1 MREPIVRLFVS
12 ASQAQNAASAL
23 LAAQFAPGRVHLVSA
38 PHPAD
43 NASLDDITA
52 SVMAGYVLRSRARI
66 LAERIMNGCSLVVVH
81 APFGS
86 AGLAIRTMEAF
97 GPTEDGLVAPTEPS
111 RAWDEAAPLSSALA
125 LPVRWNQ
132 PTPLSNMLYLPA
144 LKKSRPGLLGDL
156 YPHTLSMSDILGLRV
171 LCSVGAP
178 LSKLLGLKLLKQGAA
193 PLSSMLGLKLLR
205 QGAAP
210 LSKALGLKLLSRNP
224 APLSALLGLPALCR
238 AG

>member
-1 MREPIVRLFVS
+1 MREPIVRLFIS
-12 ASQAQNAASAL
+12 ASQAQNAAAAL

-38 PHPAD
+38 PSPSDH
-43 NASLDDITA
+43 ASLDEITA
-52 SVMAGYVLRSRARI
+52 SVMAGYVLRSRARV
-66 LAERIMNGCSLVVVH
+66 LAERILGGCSLVVVH
-81 APFGS
+81 PPFGS
-86 AGLAIRTMEAF
+86 AGLAIRTLESF
-97 GPTEDGLVAPTEPS
+97 GATESGLASAVEPS

-132 PTPLSNMLYLPA
+132 PTPLSNMLCLPA
-144 LKKSRPGLLGDL
+144 LKKSRPGFLGDL
-156 YPHTLSMSDILGLRV
+156 YPHTLSMSDVIGMPV

-178 LSKLLGLKLLKQGAA
+178 LSRLLGLKLLKQGAA
-193 PLSSMLGLKLLR
+193 PLSSTLGLKLLR

-224 APLSALLGLPALCR
+224 APLSSLFGLPALCR